1 MVYVL
6 LAEGFEEVEAIAPV
20 DILRR
25 GGADVRTV
33 GMTGKTVTGSHG
45 IPVVADILPEEV
57 SAEDM
62 EMLVFPGGLPGS
74 DNLNASPDTD
84 RFLAMA
90 EERGAHVAA
99 ICAAPYLLGRRG
111 LLRGV
116 CATSY
121 PAPKFRSQLLDA
133 LVTDERVV
141 TDGRFTTAAGMGV
154 AEAFGLQL
162 LAVLRGE
169 DTALEI
175 ASAALIDIPADTMY
189 FVDEDT
195 LTDSEEES
203 EA

>member
-169 DTALEI
+169 DAALEI
-175 ASAALIDIPADTMY
+175 ASAALIDIPDDTMY